1 MKMQFTK
8 TAEPDHGYQEAAE
21 FPALPAMK
29 TLGHLAVSR
38 PVVIRDT
45 REQTPLV
52 FRRLACELGT
62 LTTGD
67 YSFAGGENVF
77 AVERKSIADLVA
89 CCMNANRERFERE
102 LHRLRGFWFA
112 RLLVVGARADVER
125 GNYRSDLS
133 PVAVLSTLAAFE
145 VRYGVPVVWVND
157 PEAAARQVESWVWW
171 CARELVVQANEVRR
185 GSKRL

>member
-1 MKMQFTK
+1 
-8 TAEPDHGYQEAAE
+8 
-21 FPALPAMK
+21 
-29 TLGHLAVSR
+29 
-38 PVVIRDT
+38 
-45 REQTPLV
+45 
-52 FRRLACELGT
+52 
-62 LTTGD
+62 
-67 YSFAGGENVF
+67 
-77 AVERKSIADLVA
+77 
-89 CCMNANRERFERE
+89 MNANRERFERE